1 MLMLLTVL
9 GGPVLIAIL
18 TALLR
23 RWPRIATLVGSG
35 SVALLTGFIAV
46 VGPAAGDQA
55 VEIHPLGRTLMLDA
69 ATARILLLLY
79 GGTAV
84 LLLMASL
91 WPQGADFGPAA
102 IAALAPLAFALM
114 IRPFVYGVVALV
126 AAATLQVGVIQA
138 GRAGSTRGAMHYLTV
153 MVLAAPFF
161 LVAGWMLES
170 EQLVFLGTLWR
181 LLIAG
186 IALLLAAV
194 PFHFWIRPVVEEAP
208 PLAVVFVLGLGQ
220 LVSVTFVVLILQEH
234 AVFAQTGL
242 QTWLRVAGVVTMG
255 GAGLLAFA
263 AVDGRQAVA
272 YSALLDMGAVL
283 ATLGAGTAGVPVL
296 LTLLIARTLALLL
309 AAVGLFQ
316 FEAADEPET
325 NRWWPVLLSW
335 YGAFSL
341 IGLPLTP
348 GFAGRW
354 GAIALVGTQSPW
366 LAAAAIAGVG
376 LGAAGL
382 WRTLPR
388 STLPMG
394 DAFRRRRLA
403 LSQVIAILLLLVA
416 GLLALFPSWT
426 VTLSTTLA
434 ALFA

>member
-1 MLMLLTVL
+1 MLTLLTVL
-9 GGPVLIAIL
+9 GGPILVAIM
-18 TALLR
+18 TVLLR
-23 RWPRIATLVGSG
+23 RWPRLAALVGAG
-35 SVALLTGFIAV
+35 GVAVLTGLLVIVA
-46 VGPAAGDQA
+46 PAGGDQA
-55 VEIHPLGRTLMLDA
+55 MEVHPLGRTLMLDA

-79 GGTAV
+79 GGTA
-84 LLLMASL
+84 LLLLLASL
-91 WPQGADFGPAA
+91 WPQGPDFGPAA

-181 LLIAG
+181 LIVAG
-186 IALLLAAV
+186 IALLSAAV
-194 PFHFWIRPVVEEAP
+194 PFHFWVRPVVEEAP
-208 PLAVVFVLGLGQ
+208 PLATVFVLGLSQ
-220 LVSVTFVVLILQEH
+220 LVVVTFVIMVLREH

-263 AVDGRQAVA
+263 AVEGRQAVA

-283 ATLGAGTAGVPVL
+283 ATLGAGTAGISVL
-296 LTLLIARTLALLL
+296 LTLIVARTLALLL
-309 AAVGLFQ
+309 ALVGLSQ
-316 FEAADEPET
+316 VAAPAQPES
-325 NRWWPVLLSW
+325 NRWWVVILSW

-341 IGLPLTP
+341 VGLPLTP

-354 GAIALVGTQSPW
+354 GAIALIGAQSPW
-366 LAAAAIAGVG
+366 LAAAAIAAVG

-388 STLPMG
+388 STLPLG
-394 DAFRRRRLA
+394 DALRRRRLA